1 MADLDQV
8 LFTFASY
15 NAGANRVAQLRK
27 EAATRGLNPNVWF
40 DNVEYVAAD
49 RIGAETVTYVSNIYK
64 YYIAYQLILDAQ
76 AAREKAKGGI
86 TGDGKR

>member
-1 MADLDQV
+1 MADLDKV

-40 DNVEYVAAD
+40 HNVEYVAAD
-49 RIGAETVTYVSNIYK
+49 RIGAETVTYVST
-64 YYIAYQLILDAQ
+64 
-76 AAREKAKGGI
+76 I
-86 TGDGKR
+86 TSNTSPIS